1 MKITVGAVRFWS
13 WLRGADESDGRQ
25 GSFSDDLPIGS
36 LREDLLG
43 RGEFARALATVLHRY
58 RGKESLVVA
67 LRGEWGSGK
76 TSIKNLIVEMLTE
89 PGRSPMKVVTF
100 NPWQWGAPTK
110 PLPGKN
116 SSRAGAGRRK

>member
-43 RGEFARALATVLHRY
+43 RGEFARALATRLTSVSRQGEPCC
-58 RGKESLVVA
+58 RSSGRIGIWQDVDKESH
-67 LRGEWGSGK
+67 
-76 TSIKNLIVEMLTE
+76 
-89 PGRSPMKVVTF
+89 
-100 NPWQWGAPTK
+100 
-110 PLPGKN
+110 
-116 SSRAGAGRRK
+116 RRDAY